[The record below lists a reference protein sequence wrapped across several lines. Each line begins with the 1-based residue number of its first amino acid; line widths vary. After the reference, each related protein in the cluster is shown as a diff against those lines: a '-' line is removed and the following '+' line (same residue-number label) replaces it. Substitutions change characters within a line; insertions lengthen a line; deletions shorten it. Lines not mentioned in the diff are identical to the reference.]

1 MTDYTKATGNGGVM
15 LIQDNGTT
23 VYFYVKA
30 GSTSTW
36 VNGLAVSW
44 TVNGAN
50 GSGSINYP
58 TGANWYLIKSTVV
71 SSSQTVTFAIGAS
84 GTSGLGGPTSFSQY
98 ISRGTVPWQPFT
110 AVDSISSSSARIV
123 VTANND
129 GGYAID
135 AYEAYILTNNAWPTS
150 GGNVVAAANG
160 GTFSAYNLSRA
171 TTYYY
176 TSRAHNSQ
184 GWGAFTDMKSFVTLS
199 TVPDAPSAVSP
210 ISVTGTSV
218 NATFAFSGSN
228 GGAGIDL
235 FRIHYGT
242 DPNNPTAS
250 YIDTGTGNPNIIGG
264 LANGTTYYF
273 WAYAHNAIGWS
284 AAGGRGQATTQRVPD
299 APNPVTLSANKQT
312 SIYAVFVGGASDGGA
327 GVDIW
332 QISYGLDPVTPTNTW
347 DSYFGTLT
355 SLLPGRTYYF
365 WARGHNAI
373 GWSPYSARTS
383 SRTIAGARVNVAGV
397 WNEAVP
403 YVRDAGV
410 WKVAEGWAKIAG
422 LWKVSG

>member
-1 MTDYTKATGNGGVM
+1 MADYTKATGSGGTM
-15 LIQDNGTT
+15 MIRDTGTN
-23 VYFYVKA
+23 VELWIIA
-30 GSTSTW
+30 GSTQTW
-36 VNGLAVSW
+36 VNGATYGGTW
-44 TVNGAN
+44 
-50 GSGSINYP
+50 SGSYNYP
-58 TGANWYLIKSTVV
+58 TGGNWLRISSV
-71 SSSQTVTFAIGAS
+71 SVTSNATVTFTLNAT
-84 GTSGLGGPTSFSQY
+84 GTSGLGGPTTLSVA
-98 ISRGTVPWQPFT
+98 ISRGTVPGSPGT
-110 AVDSISSSSARIV
+110 SVTGISSTGATIV
-123 VTANND
+123 VTAPASN
-129 GGYAID
+129 GGVAID
-135 AYEAYILTNNAWPTS
+135 GYEAYILTNNAWPGQ
-150 GGNVVAAANG
+150 GGDIIASAG
-160 GTFSAYNLSRA
+160 GGSFSTGALRRA

-176 TSRAHNSQ
+176 TARAHNAVGYSAWTPMQ
-184 GWGAFTDMKSFVTLS
+184 AFITLS
-199 TVPDAPSAVSP
+199 DVPDAPSAVSP

-218 NATFAFSGSN
+218 NATFTFSGSN
-228 GGAGIDL
+228 NGAGVDL

-242 DPNNPTAS
+242 DPNNPRAS

-373 GWSPYSARTS
+373 GWSPYSAGTS
-383 SRTIAGARVNVAGV
+383 AKTIAGARVNVAGV
-397 WNEAVP
+397 WKEAVP

-422 LWKVSG
+422 LWKGSG